1 MIKLVSCNN
10 PQWANAEKTELYA
23 DIEWDV
29 VGRVH
34 RTHLDP
40 RDTAPHVVSVMAG
53 IKAGKYGTIADYV
66 APPPPTQEE
75 LDAAA
80 SASVRAERDN
90 KLATEVDPVAG
101 NALRWADLSAAEQAE
116 VAAYRTALLDITEQA
131 GFPETVTWPT
141 KPEVL

>member
-40 RDTAPHVVSVMAG
+40 RDPVEHVVSVMAD
-53 IKAGKYGTIADYV
+53 IKALFDPTGILNPGKVIAAQD
-66 APPPPTQEE
+66 
-75 LDAAA
+75 
-80 SASVRAERDN
+80 
-90 KLATEVDPVAG
+90 
-101 NALRWADLSAAEQAE
+101 
-116 VAAYRTALLDITEQA
+116 
-131 GFPETVTWPT
+131 
-141 KPEVL
+141 